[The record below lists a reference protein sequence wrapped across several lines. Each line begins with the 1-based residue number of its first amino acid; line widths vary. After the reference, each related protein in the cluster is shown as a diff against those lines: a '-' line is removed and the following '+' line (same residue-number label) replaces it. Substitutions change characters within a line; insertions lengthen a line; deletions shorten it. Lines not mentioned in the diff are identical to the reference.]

1 MTRDVRRTRPF
12 ILGYN
17 RRVPNKTALHVFIF
31 LLAVPVALVS
41 GCSLTVEPQAP
52 ATPTL
57 FIITATLPP
66 TWTPPPTSTLPPPTA
81 APTIAPVEGTTT
93 TQVNVRSAPS
103 AAAEML
109 GTLSIFS
116 KVQII
121 GTDASGAWWQIVF
134 EDSADGT
141 GWVAAAYV
149 QTQGTP
155 DVPVIEVANAESSE
169 PPATGTISPGE
180 IAAPTLAAV
189 TPRAEPAP
197 FDGDS
202 AQSPAAS
209 VEFLRSGPR
218 SLIYSSDVSAPE
230 GDAEDWIQFKTFG
243 AAGETVQVDVVL
255 ACASAGTPTLEL
267 WGANSVLQRWAD
279 MTCGTP
285 ARLILS
291 LFGGNTY
298 DLRIFASPAAG
309 LEYVNYTLTV
319 EAIR

>member
-1 MTRDVRRTRPF
+1 
-12 ILGYN
+12 
-17 RRVPNKTALHVFIF
+17 VPNKTARYVSNF
-31 LLAVPVALVS
+31 LPALLVALTS
-41 GCSLTVEPQAP
+41 GCALSVEPQVP

-66 TWTPPPTSTLPPPTA
+66 TWTPPPTSTPVPPTV
-81 APTIAPVEGTTT
+81 APTVAPVEGTTT

-103 AAAEML
+103 AGATML

-121 GTDASGAWWQIVF
+121 GTDESKTWWQIIY
-134 EDSADGT
+134 EGGADGK
-141 GWVAAAYV
+141 GWVAAAYI

-155 DVPVIEVANAESSE
+155 DVPVIEGTNPGPSATLVTET
-169 PPATGTISPGE
+169 PPPGAT
-180 IAAPTLAAV
+180 AAPTQAAATV
-189 TPRAEPAP
+189 TPTVMPAP
-197 FDGDS
+197 LDGDS

-218 SLIYSSDVSAPE
+218 ALIYSSAVSAPE

-243 AAGETVQVDVVL
+243 SADETVEVDVVL

-267 WGANSVLQRWAD
+267 WGANRVLQRWAD
-279 MTCGTP
+279 TACGTP

-291 LFGGNTY
+291 LFGSNTY
-298 DLRIFASPAAG
+298 SLRILASSTDG
-309 LEYVNYTLTV
+309 LEYVSYTLTI
-319 EAIR
+319 EAVR

>member
-1 MTRDVRRTRPF
+1 MQNQTTRYISISF
-12 ILGYN
+12 L
-17 RRVPNKTALHVFIF
+17 AL
-31 LLAVPVALVS
+31 LVVLTS
-41 GCSLTVEPQAP
+41 GCDLTIQPQMP

-66 TWTPPPTSTLPPPTA
+66 TWTPPPTSTPLP
-81 APTIAPVEGTTT
+81 PTIAPTVASVEGTTT
-93 TQVNVRSAPS
+93 TQVNVRSMPS
-103 AAAEML
+103 ADAAML

-121 GTDASGAWWQIVF
+121 GTDASKTWWQIVYQ
-134 EDSADGT
+134 DSPDGT

-155 DVPVIEVANAESSE
+155 DVPVIEAANA
-169 PPATGTISPGE
+169 ATST
-180 IAAPTLAAV
+180 AV
-189 TPRAEPAP
+189 TAGTAEPAATSEP
-197 FDGDS
+197 TKAAAAATPTAIPAPLDGDS
-202 AQSPAAS
+202 AQSPAVS

-243 AAGETVQVDVVL
+243 TTSETIQVDVVL

-267 WGANSVLQRWAD
+267 WGANTVLQRWAD
-279 MTCGTP
+279 LACGTP

-298 DLRIFASPAAG
+298 HLRVLAGPAAG
-309 LEYVNYTLTV
+309 LEYVSYTLAI

>member
-1 MTRDVRRTRPF
+1 
-12 ILGYN
+12 
-17 RRVPNKTALHVFIF
+17 VPNTSASYVTN
-31 LLAVPVALVS
+31 LLLVLLVVLTS
-41 GCSLTVEPQAP
+41 GCALTLEPQAP

-66 TWTPPPTSTLPPPTA
+66 TWTPPPTSTPLQPTV
-81 APTIAPVEGTTT
+81 APTVAPVEGTTT

-103 AAAEML
+103 ATATML

-116 KVQII
+116 TVQII
-121 GTDASGAWWQIVF
+121 GTDSSKTWWQIVY
-134 EDSADGT
+134 EGVADGK
-141 GWVAAAYV
+141 GWVAAAYI

-155 DVPVIEVANAESSE
+155 DVPVIEAASAATSTAVTAGTAASVATPGPTE
-169 PPATGTISPGE
+169 ATAAATPM
-180 IAAPTLAAV
+180 AAP
-189 TPRAEPAP
+189 AP
-197 FDGDS
+197 LDGDS

-243 AAGETVQVDVVL
+243 AADEIVQVDVVL
-255 ACASAGTPTLEL
+255 ACAEAGTPTLEL

-279 MTCGTP
+279 TACGNP

-291 LFGGNTY
+291 LYGGNTY
-298 DLRIFASPAAG
+298 NLRIQASPPPTG
-309 LEYVNYTLTV
+309 TEYVDYTLTI